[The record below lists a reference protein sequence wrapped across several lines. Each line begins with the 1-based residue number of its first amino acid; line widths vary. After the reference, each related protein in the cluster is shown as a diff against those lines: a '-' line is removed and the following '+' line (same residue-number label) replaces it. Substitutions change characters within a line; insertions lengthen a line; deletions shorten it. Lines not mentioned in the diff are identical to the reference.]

1 MTSVFTP
8 VERSSPSPESRSLS
22 FVRVAEDFVPLARPL
37 LGKGSLGSVRL
48 VKDKQT
54 GTLYAMKTIDKN
66 EASDPVSL
74 SYLKS
79 EIKIQKSLQ
88 HPHITKLEFCCED
101 EQNLYLILS
110 YAENGSLL
118 QYLRNKRRP
127 LSEEEAF
134 GYFVQICNA
143 LQYLHMKNIIHRDL
157 KPANILLDG
166 RGNVKICDFG
176 WSVLEHSKSN
186 FKILA
191 GTLDYMAPEILTGHK
206 ACLASDVW
214 GLGATLFEMLHGYK
228 IYGPKIDAGQRSKL
242 VRTSEDIQT
251 REDLSLSCQS
261 LLRNML
267 CFDPVKRLTIEQ
279 VLESPWFRANSSRLS
294 MSVSSVTQ
302 KNHEI
307 ICQEVRSTYSGSQT
321 HFSLRTDTTTR
332 QPGAGSASP
341 QATGLSNL
349 EILYAAHNSAA
360 HHSKRSALEIN
371 RLQTEYLPGSFSSK
385 MHKNLVLEE
394 PAIENRES
402 HDGSLWSGFKTV
414 LASFGCSSSK

>member
-134 GYFVQICNA
+134 VYLYQTANA

-176 WSVLEHSKSN
+176 WSVLEYSAANNAALS
-186 FKILA
+186 
-191 GTLDYMAPEILTGHK
+191 GTLDYLAPEILVGQK
-206 ACLASDVW
+206 ASPAADVW
-214 GLGATLFEMLHGYK
+214 SLGIIFYEMLHAHMLFGNDTSTSQRIK
-228 IYGPKIDAGQRSKL
+228 MVKEKKEIPLRSELSVVCQNLLVGLLSHGHAKRTTLDSLFTDPFMLHHAKKMRINIKDATLTNMDRIRQELSTAKTLGSQPYNKFDFTL
-242 VRTSEDIQT
+242 P
-251 REDLSLSCQS
+251 EDLSG
-261 LLRNML
+261 R
-267 CFDPVKRLTIEQ
+267 T
-279 VLESPWFRANSSRLS
+279 
-294 MSVSSVTQ
+294 SSVKTPR
-302 KNHEI
+302 KSLAD
-307 ICQEVRSTYSGSQT
+307 EVWKRRPSKQGTWGDA
-321 HFSLRTDTTTR
+321 DTR
-332 QPGAGSASP
+332 PSSP
-341 QATGLSNL
+341 TKEANVT
-349 EILYAAHNSAA
+349 A
-360 HHSKRSALEIN
+360 R
-371 RLQTEYLPGSFSSK
+371 
-385 MHKNLVLEE
+385 
-394 PAIENRES
+394 
-402 HDGSLWSGFKTV
+402 
-414 LASFGCSSSK
+414 